1 MVTRLKPFNDDGD
14 CDQPDSKGSEV
25 EANWPSGRVGIASI
39 RIATQKNLGIDDKGQ
54 TKLTT
59 ANDI

>member
-14 CDQPDSKGSEV
+14 CDQPDSRAVKWKPIGL
-25 EANWPSGRVGIASI
+25 SGRVGIASI

>member
-1 MVTRLKPFNDDGD
+1 MMVIAINPIPRAVKWKPIGL
-14 CDQPDSKGSEV
+14 
-25 EANWPSGRVGIASI
+25 SGRVGIASN
-39 RIATQKNLGIDDKGQ
+39 RIVTQKNLGIDDKGQ